1 MILRYSARAM
11 AQLVAIHSYLEREGN
26 PAAAK
31 RVGASIREAAE
42 LLRHFPFAGRPG
54 RVADTREWVVR
65 NLPYLIVYE
74 VRESGPGEVMVL
86 GVFHCREDRSS

>member
-11 AQLVAIHSYLEREGN
+11 AQLLAIRDYIASEGN
-26 PAAAK
+26 PAAAS

-42 LLRHFPFAGRPG
+42 LLRHFPFAGRTG

-65 NLPYLIVYE
+65 QLPYVIVYE
-74 VRESGPGEVMVL
+74 VREAGEGEVMIL
-86 GVFHCREDRSS
+86 SVFHCREDRDA

>member
-1 MILRYSARAM
+1 MILRYSARAR

-31 RVGASIREAAE
+31 RVGTSIREAAE

-65 NLPYLIVYE
+65 QLPYVIAYE
-74 VRESGPGEVMVL
+74 VRDGGAGEVMIL
-86 GVFHCREDRSS
+86 GIFHCREDRSS